1 MDNIYET
8 IALHILQFIDVPEQ
22 QNMELAVQ
30 NTYNKV
36 EHVLVK
42 AFGACRL
49 ISKEWYR
56 YEHMSRCK
64 YCSGRYIFN
73 KKLECFR
80 CKHVKR
86 PVVIPNNI
94 IWINRKLTIHKLLTH
109 VIYFSGKKNQ
119 EYIWGNTKSIM
130 GWISRGQLETARS

>member
-8 IALHILQFIDVPEQ
+8 IALHILQFTEVPKQ
-22 QNMELAVQ
+22 QNMELSVQ
-30 NTYNKV
+30 YRHYKV

-64 YCSGRYIFN
+64 YCSGRYILN

-86 PVVIPNNI
+86 PMVTPNNI
-94 IWINRKLTIHKLLTH
+94 IWVNRKLAIHKLLTH
-109 VIYFSGKKNQ
+109 VIYFSGKKD
-119 EYIWGNTKSIM
+119 EEHIWRNTASIM
-130 GWISRGQLETARS
+130 GWISRGQLETALR